1 MTTYRLD
8 PAAALTALAT
18 AALIATIAAPQ
29 RAALAQAAA
38 PAVTAADLREVE
50 DEQLQVAALGGVNA
64 GRLEDMEVIGADGK
78 ELGTVEEVLA
88 DPAGQVVAVTV
99 EAGGFLGVGAKEVVV
114 QLDQLRLAEDRL
126 TTSLTKEQ
134 LAALPA
140 WADD

>member
-1 MTTYRLD
+1 
-8 PAAALTALAT
+8 
-18 AALIATIAAPQ
+18 
-29 RAALAQAAA
+29 
-38 PAVTAADLREVE
+38 EVE
-50 DEQLQVAALGGVNA
+50 GEQLQVAALGVNA
-64 GRLEDMEVIGADGK
+64 GRLEDMEVVGADGK